1 MPVGGTGG
9 SRDRAVNRL
18 GRSATTRTA
27 TRSTRTTPAR
37 KARRRVVLERCD
49 HGLLKGTCAI
59 CLQMEETLD
68 LHSGKL
74 APEERSGVRI
84 RASEEEEEEEE
95 E

>member
-1 MPVGGTGG
+1 M
-9 SRDRAVNRL
+9 A
-18 GRSATTRTA
+18 
-27 TRSTRTTPAR
+27 
-37 KARRRVVLERCD
+37 LERCD